1 MNPLRTN
8 HFKRTPRR
16 MHVGAGKSPSQQRT
30 DRAPSQANSP
40 PHRHTHPEIAASP
53 GALHA
58 VDMGVELKHLRYF
71 VAVAE
76 KLNYSAAAR
85 GLYISQ
91 QALSRIIQQLE
102 RDVGVRLFDRTTRSV
117 RLTPAGAALL
127 ESVRPTL
134 IMVDNAVERARSL
147 GPRTG

>member
-1 MNPLRTN
+1 
-8 HFKRTPRR
+8 
-16 MHVGAGKSPSQQRT
+16 
-30 DRAPSQANSP
+30 
-40 PHRHTHPEIAASP
+40 
-53 GALHA
+53 
-58 VDMGVELKHLRYF
+58 MGVELKHLRYF

-117 RLTPAGAALL
+117 SLTPAGAALL

-134 IMVDNAVERARSL
+134 AMVDNAIERARSL
-147 GPRTG
+147 DPRPG

>member
-1 MNPLRTN
+1 
-8 HFKRTPRR
+8 
-16 MHVGAGKSPSQQRT
+16 
-30 DRAPSQANSP
+30 
-40 PHRHTHPEIAASP
+40 
-53 GALHA
+53 
-58 VDMGVELKHLRYF
+58 MGVELKHLRYF

-102 RDVGVRLFDRTTRSV
+102 RDVGVRLFERTTRSV

-134 IMVDNAVERARSL
+134 VMVDDAIEQARSL